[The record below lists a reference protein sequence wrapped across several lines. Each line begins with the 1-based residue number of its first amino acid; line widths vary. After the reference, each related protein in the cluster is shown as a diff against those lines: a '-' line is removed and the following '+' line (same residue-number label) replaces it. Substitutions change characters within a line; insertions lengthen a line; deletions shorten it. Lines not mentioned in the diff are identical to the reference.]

1 MIELA
6 SSSDLE
12 RAVLVTMSKGRGT
25 SATDNAVQLVLAG
38 WKTSDRGM
46 SWESPRGGQYRG
58 ARAAWIEMRR
68 QAKKRQ
74 AERRR
79 KAA

>member
-12 RAVLVTMSKGRGT
+12 RAVLVTISKGRAT
-25 SATDNAVQLVLAG
+25 ATDNAVQLVLAG